1 MRCVSTVADTAHVG
15 SAISTN
21 AQCMNGPLKSGIHI
35 QSPNAQAEA
44 LSSDS
49 EEESEGAELRAAAT
63 AYKATA
69 KRCVLLHTSDA
80 NVAANC
86 RGETVDRCSW

>member
-1 MRCVSTVADTAHVG
+1 MEASEYQHPVGDPHQDTL
-15 SAISTN
+15 N
-21 AQCMNGPLKSGIHI
+21 
-35 QSPNAQAEA
+35 PNQMVQAEA

-69 KRCVLLHTSDA
+69 KRCAFPQMPQMPQADDAAGCLQMTS
-80 NVAANC
+80 VGC
-86 RGETVDRCSW
+86 V

>member
-1 MRCVSTVADTAHVG
+1 MPVSSRRTSH
-15 SAISTN
+15 
-21 AQCMNGPLKSGIHI
+21 PEH
-35 QSPNAQAEA
+35 QSNAQAEA

-69 KRCVLLHTSDA
+69 KRCEFPQVPQWRTMQRGCLQMTSA
-80 NVAANC
+80 GCV
-86 RGETVDRCSW
+86 